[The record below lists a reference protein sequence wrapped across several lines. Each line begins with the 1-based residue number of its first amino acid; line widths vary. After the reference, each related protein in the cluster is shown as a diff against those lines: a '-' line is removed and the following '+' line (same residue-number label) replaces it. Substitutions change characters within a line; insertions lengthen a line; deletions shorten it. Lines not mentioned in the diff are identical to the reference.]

1 MATQLLDDT
10 LGDLACTIPGA
21 TRVFHEFHLDF
32 CCGGGKS
39 LRQAALERGIDAR
52 EVQKRLLAL
61 DPQAEGEERWRE
73 MAPAHLID
81 HLLMRYH
88 AIHRLQ
94 LPELI
99 RLAARVE
106 QVHGRRGECPNGL
119 TELLMSI
126 QQELESH
133 MQKEEQV
140 LFPMILRGAGAMA
153 GGPITVMRFEHDQ
166 HGEALERLAELTNDI
181 RAPAGAC
188 NTWQAL
194 YRGLNEFRVDLM
206 QHIHLENNLLFPRAL
221 GQEVHSASA

>member
-106 QVHGRRGECPNGL
+106 QVHGRRDECPNGL

-166 HGEALERLAELTNDI
+166 HGDALERLAELTHDN

-206 QHIHLENNLLFPRAL
+206 QHIHLENNLLFPRVL